1 MNREIVQLIKAR
13 LEIGKK
19 EYNNEL
25 DVFDGRDW
33 EREALEE
40 ALDSSIYLS
49 AALLKL
55 IKSKKKGIQNDPEC

>member
-40 ALDSSIYLS
+40 ALDSSIYLA